1 MIKNFKHKGLKKLFI
16 EGESKKINP
25 DHKRK
30 IKRLMLWLNNIQDI
44 NDVGNPNFGLHR
56 LKGDLDGMYSINVSG
71 NYRLV
76 FSFSNGDI
84 FDLDYLDYH

>member
-16 EGESKKINP
+16 EGESNKINP

-30 IKRLMLWLNNIQDI
+30 IKRLMLWLNNIHEI

-56 LKGDLDGMYSINVSG
+56 IKGELDGLYSIKVSG

-76 FSFSNGDI
+76 FGFSNGDV
-84 FDLDYLDYH
+84 FDLDYIDYH